1 MDRLLT
7 GLQPSGT
14 LTIGNYS
21 GGINQVLNYQK
32 NYETFLFVPD
42 MHATTVTQDPE
53 QLRKNIRNAVAVY
66 LACGVDVT
74 LPNMHLY
81 IQSENLYHA
90 NLSWI
95 LECHAYFGEMSRM
108 HQFKEK
114 SKKNENFTCGLY
126 TYPILMASDI
136 LLYDAKYVPTG
147 IDQKQHVEL
156 ARNLALR
163 FNNRYKGEYFVCP
176 ESIIPKVGASIKDLQ
191 NPAKKMSKSCENPK
205 SSIFLLD
212 PENVIR
218 KKIMSAVTDSEGKIY
233 YDEENK
239 AGLSNLIT
247 IYSIF
252 SGLTIQEVV
261 NKFSG
266 AGYGDFKKDLANL
279 LAEKLVVIQD
289 KYNSIINS
297 SIIDDALD
305 AGREFTTKIAKE
317 KYEQI
322 RKAVGYGR

>member
-1 MDRLLT
+1 
-7 GLQPSGT
+7 
-14 LTIGNYS
+14 
-21 GGINQVLNYQK
+21 
-32 NYETFLFVPD
+32 
-42 MHATTVTQDPE
+42 
-53 QLRKNIRNAVAVY
+53 
-66 LACGVDVT
+66 
-74 LPNMHLY
+74 
-81 IQSENLYHA
+81 
-90 NLSWI
+90 
-95 LECHAYFGEMSRM
+95 
-108 HQFKEK
+108 
-114 SKKNENFTCGLY
+114 
-126 TYPILMASDI
+126 
-136 LLYDAKYVPTG
+136 
-147 IDQKQHVEL
+147 
-156 ARNLALR
+156 
-163 FNNRYKGEYFVCP
+163 
-176 ESIIPKVGASIKDLQ
+176 
-191 NPAKKMSKSCENPK
+191 
-205 SSIFLLD
+205 
-212 PENVIR
+212 
-218 KKIMSAVTDSEGKIY
+218 MSAVTDSEGKIY